1 MFFFF
6 EGAQEE
12 LLELAP
18 QALSSLLQDY
28 HLIQATV
35 CIAFKVLMENAP
47 VETLREFS
55 EILGSF
61 HFPIATTSTTSIYQ
75 GVGVKARANCSRSP
89 TLCVCRV
96 QYLPRPLKRAATGC
110 QLR

>member
-1 MFFFF
+1 MSFFF

-28 HLIQATV
+28 NLTQAT
-35 CIAFKVLMENAP
+35 KVLMENAP